1 MKEVIKII
9 QRGPLMLTVF
19 FAYVLCPLFSD
30 NHYPTLY
37 NIFVYYPFIMLSW
50 YSVYIVIKSTI
61 EFYFKENLNLFERN
75 IDMKENIKNLCLK
88 ITDNIYI
95 LLIVAFG
102 FYFILFSQIK

>member
-1 MKEVIKII
+1 MKELIKKI
-9 QRGPLMLTVF
+9 QRGPLMLTIF

-30 NHYPTLY
+30 NQNPTMY
-37 NIFVYYPFIMLSW
+37 NIFVYYPFIMLCW
-50 YSVYIVIKSTI
+50 YSIYILIKSSI

-75 IDMKENIKNLCLK
+75 IDMKENIKNLRLK

>member
-1 MKEVIKII
+1 MKEIIKII
-9 QRGPLMLTVF
+9 QNGPLMSTLF
-19 FAYVLCPLFSD
+19 FGYVLCPLFSD
-30 NHYPTLY
+30 NHNPTLY
-37 NIFVYYPFIMLSW
+37 NIFVYYPLIMLCW
-50 YSVYIVIKSTI
+50 YSIYTLIKSTI
-61 EFYFKENLNLFERN
+61 EFYFKENLNLIERN